1 MYRGHEPAAFSRETI
16 EEDDMHNPLVFW
28 MVELHQ
34 SDLLEKTK
42 KDHLSEA
49 VKTASPSLRMHLF
62 ERAGGVLISAGLM
75 LQSRQKPAVCPNP
88 KAHRPG
94 C

>member
-1 MYRGHEPAAFSRETI
+1 MQ
-16 EEDDMHNPLVFW
+16 NPLVFR

-34 SDLLEKTK
+34 SDLLEKKK
-42 KDHLSEA
+42 KDRLSKA
-49 VKTASPSLRMHLF
+49 VKTASPSLEMHLF
-62 ERAGGVLISAGLM
+62 ERAGGVLISAGLA

-88 KAHRPG
+88 KGHRPG